1 MVNVRETYLG
11 ILYIFDHIYRSLI
24 PHVSISAS
32 GVVTHDGLMYVVGG
46 DDGTSNLSSVEMYNP
61 KTDTW
66 TLLKAAM
73 GIGRSYTG
81 VCVIEKPESF

>member
-1 MVNVRETYLG
+1 MSFKQTFYHGTEQCFVT
-11 ILYIFDHIYRSLI
+11 
-24 PHVSISAS
+24 

>member
-1 MVNVRETYLG
+1 
-11 ILYIFDHIYRSLI
+11 
-24 PHVSISAS
+24 
-32 GVVTHDGLMYVVGG
+32 MYVVGG
-46 DDGTSNLSSVEMYNP
+46 DDGTSNLPSVEMYNP

-73 GIGRSYTG
+73 AIGRSYTG

>member
-1 MVNVRETYLG
+1 M
-11 ILYIFDHIYRSLI
+11 
-24 PHVSISAS
+24 
-32 GVVTHDGLMYVVGG
+32 VTHDGLMYVVGG

-66 TLLKAAM
+66 TLLKVIMSAVCLFIFSCLLNFVCFFPKAAM

>member
-1 MVNVRETYLG
+1 MLFAPPV
-11 ILYIFDHIYRSLI
+11 
-24 PHVSISAS
+24 

-66 TLLKAAM
+66 TLLKVMMSAVCLISAAFYFVCFFLKAAM